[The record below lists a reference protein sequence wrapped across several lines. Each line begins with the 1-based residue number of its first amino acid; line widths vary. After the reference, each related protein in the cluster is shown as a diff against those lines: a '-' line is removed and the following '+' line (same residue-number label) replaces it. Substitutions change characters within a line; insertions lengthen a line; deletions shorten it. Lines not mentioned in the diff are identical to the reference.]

1 MTTCDLPERYIVQ
14 ATKIRLLDSYS
25 HVYQQALPRICPTSA
40 MNHPLQISVLQSSR
54 LVSGAMQAALVG
66 VFALFSMA
74 AAAQITTVT
83 GLESLET
90 FVKKTKSGRAS
101 FTQVVTSPVR
111 DGQAGKTKTSSGSF
125 EFLRPNRFK
134 FVYKKPFDQ
143 SIVSDGQTL
152 WLHDVD
158 LNQVTARK
166 LTQVLNGTPA
176 AVIAAAADIKA
187 LQADFTL
194 VPQPDKN
201 GLEWVLATP
210 KTKDGQ
216 VQSITVGF
224 KETSKGS
231 ELAVLEILDSFGQR
245 SVMTFSNFEVNPA
258 ISAATFQFKP
268 PAGADVI
275 RQ

>member
-1 MTTCDLPERYIVQ
+1 MTPSFRLPASPPRRILAGV
-14 ATKIRLLDSYS
+14 LLTG
-25 HVYQQALPRICPTSA
+25 LLT
-40 MNHPLQISVLQSSR
+40 
-54 LVSGAMQAALVG
+54 
-66 VFALFSMA
+66 LFSVA
-74 AAAQITTVT
+74 ASAQASAAS
-83 GLESLET
+83 GLESLEA
-90 FVKKTKSGRAS
+90 FVKNTKSGRAA
-101 FTQVVTSPVR
+101 FTQVVTSPAR
-111 DGQAGKTKTSSGSF
+111 EGQTAKTRTSSGSF

-134 FVYKKPFDQ
+134 FLYKKPFEQ

-152 WLHDVD
+152 WLHDLD

-166 LTQVLNGTPA
+166 LAQVLNGTPA

-194 VPQPDKN
+194 LAQPDRD
-201 GLEWVLATP
+201 GLEWVRATP

-216 VQSITVGF
+216 VQNISVGF
-224 KETSKGS
+224 KSSDKGR

-245 SVMTFSNFEVNPA
+245 SVMSFSDFEVNPA
-258 ISAATFQFKP
+258 LSAAGFQFKP